1 MLLAASLMCH
11 SRPSAKI
18 GAFCSNAFSV
28 ITSSAS
34 LFCFP
39 ITTGQ
44 KGFIIP
50 AFSPAI
56 CLIVFPR
63 NCSWSNETGVII
75 VRAGRAITF
84 VASNLP
90 PNPTSSKT

>member
-1 MLLAASLMCH
+1 MCH
-11 SRPSAKI
+11 CCPSAKI
-18 GAFCSNAFSV
+18 GAFSSNAFSV

-34 LFCFP
+34 LSCFP
-39 ITTGQ
+39 TIIGQ

-56 CLIVFPR
+56 FLTVFPR
-63 NCSWSNETGVII
+63 NCSWSTETGVII
-75 VRAGRAITF
+75 VRVGLVTTF

-90 PNPTSSKT
+90 PNPTSNKT